1 MNRHEGEPAVAVR
14 YGDWSPDRPGWL
26 FGLSGRTV
34 AAVLLAGLP
43 ALVATG
49 LHRWN
54 VVLGWLPV
62 WGLLTAALCVPVA
75 GRPAGRWA
83 LDAALYALG
92 AAAGWSAWQSRA
104 ASGRAGDPTQ
114 ADLPGVLAGIRTH
127 DGPPLG
133 PALSRPAIVQDRAA
147 RSWAAVARISHPGI
161 ALVEA
166 TGRARMAAGLS
177 ELLEGAAC
185 AELVSVLA
193 LQVRTVPDDGAQ
205 RAAWQ
210 ARHVRTDAPPVALAV
225 EAELGQALV
234 QAGVRHEAFVTVV
247 VDEGRIRRQARQ
259 GGGGLDGTARALYA
273 VIGEVEARLLGAT
286 GCTTVSWLDSS
297 ELAAVI
303 RTGFAPGDAAA
314 LTPQPQHPGG
324 GPRAGGLP
332 LAAAGP
338 TLAPSPGRRHY
349 VHDAWSSATC
359 TVLLPEQGALMGAL
373 APILTPSAAEERRC
387 VSVFFEPLARQ
398 RADRLVGREAMSA
411 GTAAELRTRMG
422 FQTRAAHRRDSNRV
436 HDADSRLAAGRSLV
450 RVAVAAAVTVP
461 SHWGVAEHAERLEA
475 SVRAAGFT
483 PLRLDLAQ
491 DSAFAA
497 ACVPLGIGLPR
508 RRDSR

>member
-1 MNRHEGEPAVAVR
+1 MNRPQGEPVVAVR
-14 YGDWSPDRPGWL
+14 YGDWSPDRRGWL
-26 FGLSGRTV
+26 FGVSGRTV
-34 AAVLLAGLP
+34 TAVLLAGVP
-43 ALVATG
+43 ALLATG
-49 LHRWN
+49 LHRWT
-54 VVLGWLPV
+54 VVLGWLPI
-62 WGLLTAALCVPVA
+62 WGLLTVALCVPVA

-83 LDAALYALG
+83 LDAVLSAVG

-104 ASGRAGDPTQ
+104 ASGQAADTSQ

-147 RSWAAVARISHPGI
+147 GSWAVVARVSHPGI

-166 TGRARMAAGLS
+166 AGRARMAAGLS
-177 ELLEGAAC
+177 ELLEGAAT
-185 AELVSVLA
+185 AELVSVLT

-205 RAAWQ
+205 RTAWQ
-210 ARHVRTDAPPVALAV
+210 ASNNRADAPDLAVAV

-247 VDEGRIRRQARQ
+247 VDQARIRRQARHS
-259 GGGGLDGTARALYA
+259 GRGLEASARALYS
-273 VIGEVEARLLGAT
+273 VLGEVESRLLGAT
-286 GCTTVSWLDSS
+286 GCTGVSWLDSS

-314 LTPQPQHPGG
+314 LTSPQSQPG
-324 GPRAGGLP
+324 GPRSGGLP
-332 LAAAGP
+332 LSAAGP
-338 TLAPSPGRRHY
+338 TRAPSPGRRHY

-373 APILTPSAAEERRC
+373 APILTPSAAGERRC
-387 VSVFFEPLARQ
+387 MTVFFQPLGRQ
-398 RADRLVGREAMSA
+398 HADRLVGREAMSA

-422 FQTRAAHRRDSNRV
+422 FQTRASHRRDNARV
-436 HDADSRLAAGRSLV
+436 HDADTRLAAGRSLV

-461 SHWGVAEHAERLEA
+461 SDWGIAEHSERLES
-475 SVRAAGFT
+475 SVRGAGFT

-491 DSAFAA
+491 DSGFAA
-497 ACVPLGIGLPR
+497 ACIPLGIGLPR
-508 RRDSR
+508 RRDNR